1 MTLLLLVKLEIE
13 DQMKQFSYCIL
24 CLILVQE
31 EWGSP
36 ELGIVLLKLLK
47 VTIII
52 STLYT
57 AFTFTDIYTVI
68 KSYIEV

>member
-47 VTIII
+47 VTIIT

>member
-13 DQMKQFSYCIL
+13 DQMKLFSYCIL

>member
-13 DQMKQFSYCIL
+13 DQMKLFSYCIL

-47 VTIII
+47 VTIIT